1 MLYELS
7 VEIMPKP
14 GIADPEGATILRAL
28 HALGFDATKRV
39 AVGKVIK
46 LQVEASTGEEA
57 LQDGESMAAKLL
69 ANPVIEVARVSL
81 VQPPVQLPQP
91 PVQPPAQEHVA
102 SPD

>member
-28 HALGFDATKRV
+28 HALGFDVTRRV

-46 LQVEASTGEEA
+46 LQVEADAGEEA
-57 LQDGESMAAKLL
+57 LQIVESMAAKLL
-69 ANPVIEVARVSL
+69 ANPVIEVAHVSL
-81 VQPPVQLPQP
+81 V
-91 PVQPPAQEHVA
+91 QEHVA
-102 SPD
+102 STD